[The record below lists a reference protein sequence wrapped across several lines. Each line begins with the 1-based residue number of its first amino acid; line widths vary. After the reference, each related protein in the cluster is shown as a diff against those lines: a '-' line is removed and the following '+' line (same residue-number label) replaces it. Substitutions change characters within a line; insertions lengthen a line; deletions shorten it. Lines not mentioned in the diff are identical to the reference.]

1 LSDDIIQ
8 NTCDDIIVSMV
19 SDESYIEILS
29 EDLIKVTSVAS
40 VLRELGEDYKD
51 LIPLIKFLT
60 SELVLALHTNTFVD
74 GVVDELRSN
83 IKLRLWEVGDEFSLA
98 KLIDGIVMLGMMV
111 REGVKDLDIVEE
123 VVSDFIEF
131 FSLDLSCCDVV
142 REVFSSGDL
151 PLILQV
157 MLVGLIIAVDGI
169 NYFGEEYV

>member
-8 NTCDDIIVSMV
+8 NICDDTIVSIV
-19 SDESYIEILS
+19 SDESYIETLS
-29 EDLIKVTSVAS
+29 EDLVRTTSVAS
-40 VLRELGEDYKD
+40 VLKELGEDYKD

-111 REGVKDLDIVEE
+111 KEGVKDLDIVEE
-123 VVSDFIEF
+123 IVGDFIEF
-131 FSLDLSCCDVV
+131 FSLDLSRCDVV
-142 REVFSSGDL
+142 RKVFSSGDL